1 MYKHDYRIVLLS
13 LLLCAVSQCNGRKE
27 YCELAFNQ
35 FTFPGTH
42 NSGAGFNGPM
52 RRCRTGSVED
62 PCVWR
67 NQNLNISAQLQLG
80 IRFLTIDPCILP
92 DDCVTD
98 VYDDAIN
105 ESRLMTCQGGVRL
118 TPYGGY
124 RFGGL
129 MIQVLNQINDW
140 MEMEKNRNEVIGLR
154 FTWNFFPKDQREM
167 IVRELIDLLETKWYS
182 QLNDSDICSNC
193 SGSNITLN
201 SQYNRTGTW
210 PTLSQAIESN
220 SRLFVFLDDRLSVT
234 EELKRVWMNPPP
246 ISMSSFMQPTWS
258 SILCYRIY
266 ESIQYCNTSSEL
278 VSADGFIPVGICNDH
293 AQLDCNGRL
302 ENVTKEC
309 YSMRQQ
315 YNQTV
320 NVILVNYPE
329 QATSPNTVIDVA
341 EKLNFINVEIYLNYS
356 ISTATAQFD
365 ATSGGRNVLSST
377 TTSLIVMVV
386 ALKLMSV

>member
-1 MYKHDYRIVLLS
+1 M
-13 LLLCAVSQCNGRKE
+13 
-27 YCELAFNQ
+27 
-35 FTFPGTH
+35 
-42 NSGAGFNGPM
+42 
-52 RRCRTGSVED
+52 
-62 PCVWR
+62 
-67 NQNLNISAQLQLG
+67 
-80 IRFLTIDPCILP
+80 
-92 DDCVTD
+92 
-98 VYDDAIN
+98 
-105 ESRLMTCQGGVRL
+105 
-118 TPYGGY
+118 
-124 RFGGL
+124 
-129 MIQVLNQINDW
+129 LNQINDW
-140 MEMEKNRNEVIGLR
+140 MEMEENRNEVIGLQ
-154 FTWNFFPKDQREM
+154 FTWNFYPKDRREM
-167 IVRELIDLLETKWYS
+167 IVRELIDLLETKWCS

-193 SGSNITLN
+193 SFSNITLN

-220 SRLFVFLDDRLSVT
+220 SRLFIFLDDRLNV
-234 EELKRVWMNPPP
+234 EELKREWMNPPP

-309 YSMRQQ
+309 YIMRQQ
-315 YNQTV
+315 YGQTV

-341 EKLNFINVEIYLNYS
+341 ETLNFINVEIYLNYS
-356 ISTATAQFD
+356 ITTATTQFD
-365 ATSGGRNVLSST
+365 VSTNAYVEATSGGRNVLSGT
-377 TTSLIVMVV
+377 TTSLIVTVV